1 MLNYAETLKL
11 MEAEG
16 WERVHESNTHIFFVK
31 RLSDGSFARNAVEY
45 KR

>member
-16 WERVHESNTHIFFVK
+16 WARVHESNTHIFFVK
-31 RLSDGSFARNAVEY
+31 RLSNGNFARKTVEY